1 MCFVF
6 QEDSTN
12 WITYANL
19 IAASVSALATLG
31 LAFIGYI
38 QLQKIAKSG
47 VLDTVLKLESELSA
61 RKQKL
66 SAIAAQISFES
77 SKSDPNHN
85 KINIL
90 IPYID
95 TALENYLNALDR
107 LSFCIL
113 NQYIPDREWKTE
125 YKKIIISA
133 VTQNEPKFSIDTSY
147 NNIAK
152 LYKKWANDA

>member
-6 QEDSTN
+6 QQDSTN
-12 WITYANL
+12 WITYANF
-19 IAASVSALATLG
+19 IATSVSALATLG

-66 SAIAAQISFES
+66 SAIAAQIDFES
-77 SKSDPNHN
+77 SKSNPNQN
-85 KINIL
+85 KINAF
-90 IPYID
+90 IPYMD

-107 LSFCIL
+107 LAFCIL

-125 YKKIIISA
+125 YKTVIIFA
-133 VTQNEPKFSIDTSY
+133 VTRNKSKFSIDTSY

-152 LYKKWANDA
+152 LYKRWADDA